1 MKKYLCFMFLLFVS
15 FMGIVKADNGPSVE
29 YGSLSFME
37 EPGGNFFD
45 IYELGSVDNNA
56 LNGVNYE
63 STTNTLTIKDLKG
76 SYLLLVDNMGEDFKL
91 NAEGTNDFLAIY
103 VSGEEYK
110 TNITI
115 TGDGK
120 LILNKEKNVD
130 YEKPIL
136 SINKSKII
144 FEDSVSLELYAVKDE
159 NDPDFPT
166 FVIGCDGMSE
176 NDETCIVFNGSDSPE
191 IKRIEKVANH
201 GTKSFWG
208 FAILPEEIESFKIA
222 TKDDKKYAYT
232 VDNDGKVTLYLNVL
246 KEDTYS
252 HKWYIGNTED
262 DESNKTI
269 YNNTSEAESDTY
281 VLTEDKAYRGYYR
294 YLYLL
299 QQDANGKEYGLI
311 YGSDYSDVAPY
322 GIPFDITD
330 DTVTIGDKTYKYLTF
345 SNIDPRTLGPV
356 IDWQGTGEYVHYVE
370 GETLILDRLKKE
382 EVTNPKTNDNIY
394 TYVSLLSLSLFI
406 LIKSTINI
414 KKISR

>member
-1 MKKYLCFMFLLFVS
+1 MKKYLCFIFLLFIS
-15 FMGIVKADNGPSVE
+15 FMGIVKADNGPSEE
-29 YGSLSFME
+29 YGLVTFME
-37 EPGGNFFD
+37 EPDRNFFD

-56 LNGVNYE
+56 LNGVNYDL
-63 STTNTLTIKDLKG
+63 TTNTLTIKNLKG
-76 SYLLLVDNMGEDFKL
+76 SYSLNVDNMGEDFKL
-91 NAEGTNDFLAIY
+91 NVEGTNDFLAIY
-103 VSGEEYK
+103 VSGGQYK

-115 TGDGK
+115 TGKGK
-120 LILNKEKNVD
+120 LILNKEKNAH
-130 YEKPIL
+130 YETPIA
-136 SINKSKII
+136 STDKSKII

-159 NDPDFPT
+159 NDSDYPT
-166 FVIGCDGMSE
+166 FVIGCDGMNE
-176 NDETCIVFNGSDSPE
+176 NDEACIVFNRSDSPE
-191 IKRIEKVANH
+191 IKKYEKLVNNGA
-201 GTKSFWG
+201 KSFWG
-208 FAILPEEIESFKIA
+208 FAILPENIESFKIA

-232 VDNDGKVTLYLNVL
+232 VDNDGKVTLYLNEL

-252 HKWYIGNTED
+252 HKWYIGNMD
-262 DESNKTI
+262 SDISNKTI
-269 YNNTSEAESDTY
+269 YNNKGEAESDTY

-311 YGSDYSDVAPY
+311 YGSDYDDVAPY

-345 SNIDPRTLGPV
+345 SDIDPRTLGPV
-356 IDWQGTGEYVHYVE
+356 IDWQGTGIYVHYVE

-382 EVTNPKTNDNIY
+382 EVTNPKTIDNIY

-414 KKISR
+414 KKMSR